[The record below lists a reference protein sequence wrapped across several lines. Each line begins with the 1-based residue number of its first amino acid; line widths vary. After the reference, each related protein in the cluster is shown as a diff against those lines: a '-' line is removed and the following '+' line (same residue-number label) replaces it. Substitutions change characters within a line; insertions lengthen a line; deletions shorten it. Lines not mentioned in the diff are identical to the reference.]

1 MNLYQG
7 FVDSSIVAASLGV
20 GPKDLISDLNTM
32 GFLFENLAIIDLRV
46 YADRHMGDV
55 YHYRD
60 SSNLECDAVVQLRRW
75 CFCCSSFL
83 LERLV
88 DVKFRNDMNM

>member
-1 MNLYQG
+1 
-7 FVDSSIVAASLGV
+7 
-20 GPKDLISDLNTM
+20 M